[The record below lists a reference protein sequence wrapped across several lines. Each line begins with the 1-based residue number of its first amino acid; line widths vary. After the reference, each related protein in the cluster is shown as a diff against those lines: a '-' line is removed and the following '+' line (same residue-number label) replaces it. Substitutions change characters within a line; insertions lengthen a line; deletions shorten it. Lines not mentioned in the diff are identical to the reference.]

1 LKEKPLNAENI
12 LTADRISLTLSSK
25 AGSVKILHDVNLHI
39 KPGERVGIVG
49 RSGSG
54 KSSLLSLLA
63 GLEKPTQG
71 KIQANGF
78 GLSGMDEEALAR
90 FRRRSVGFIFQSFHL
105 IATMTA
111 LENVA
116 LPLEFIGDRKAF
128 EKARSLLAKVG
139 LSERTEH
146 YPDQLS
152 GGEQQRVAISRAVI
166 GHPPILLADEP
177 TGNLDENVGGKI
189 ADMLFALQRENKSAL
204 ILVTHDLELAARC
217 DRVLEMVDG
226 RLIAANQMGKQ
237 ETSSTSA
244 FAEPEI

>member
-1 LKEKPLNAENI
+1 
-12 LTADRISLTLSSK
+12 
-25 AGSVKILHDVNLHI
+25 
-39 KPGERVGIVG
+39 
-49 RSGSG
+49 
-54 KSSLLSLLA
+54 
-63 GLEKPTQG
+63 
-71 KIQANGF
+71 
-78 GLSGMDEEALAR
+78 MDEEALAR